1 MVNRLDEEN
10 LKLKRAVKELS
21 ILNEIGA
28 AISSTIGVDK
38 VTELIMKKCIMHIG
52 TEQGTIWLM
61 SKEQEV
67 NPLKTFVR
75 VTDATIAGLPYRLG
89 INLVGWMLKSQK
101 PLLTNNLSQDER
113 FKGIDKESS
122 QIRSLLAVPLTLKNK
137 IIGIIC
143 LFNKKDNLE
152 FTPDDQRLLSIIA
165 IQSAQT
171 IENARLY
178 EEERKLLV
186 LEEDLRTA
194 RSIQQSLL
202 PKGNPKLP
210 GIELVGLSMPAK
222 EVGGDYYDFIP
233 IDEAH
238 WGIVIADVSGKGTP
252 AALLMSNLQACLR
265 GQAVINRS
273 VKDTVTKAN
282 IMLSRFMDP
291 GKFITLFYGILNLE
305 DKTFTYTNAGHNFP
319 FLLDKER
326 EVKTLEKGGMVL
338 GILKD
343 AAYEEETVQ
352 LEPANLLLMYTDGI
366 TEAVNAEEE
375 MFEEER
381 LLALLQDN
389 SSLSV
394 QQLSD
399 KIVEEV
405 LQFCGTT
412 PQADD
417 ITLVLMKTSVL

>member
-1 MVNRLDEEN
+1 MKDRLDEEN
-10 LKLKRAVKELS
+10 QKLKRAVKELS

-89 INLVGWMLKSQK
+89 INLVGWMLKNQK
-101 PLLTNNLSQDER
+101 PLLSNNLSQDER
-113 FKGIDKESS
+113 FKGIDKESA

-202 PKGNPKLP
+202 PKGNPQIP
-210 GIELVGLSMPAK
+210 GVELVGLSMPAK

-233 IDEAH
+233 IDETH
-238 WGIVIADVSGKGTP
+238 WGIAIADVSGKGTP

-265 GQAVINRS
+265 GQAVINQS
-273 VKDTVTKAN
+273 VKDTVIKAN
-282 IMLSRFMDP
+282 LMLSRFMDP

-305 DKTFTYTNAGHNFP
+305 DKTFTYTNAGHNYP
-319 FLLDKER
+319 FLLDKEGKM
-326 EVKTLEKGGMVL
+326 KTLEKGGTVL

-343 AAYEEETVQ
+343 APYEEETVQ
-352 LEPANLLLMYTDGI
+352 LEPSNLLLMFTDGI
-366 TEAVNAEEE
+366 TEAINAEEE

-381 LLALLQDN
+381 LLEILQN
-389 SSLSV
+389 NPSLSA

-399 KIVEEV
+399 KIVGDV
-405 LQFCGTT
+405 LQFCGAT

-417 ITLVLMKTSVL
+417 ITLVLMKTLT

>member
-1 MVNRLDEEN
+1 MVDRLDEEN

-61 SKEQEV
+61 NKEQEV

-89 INLVGWMLKSQK
+89 INLVGWMLKNQK
-101 PLLTNNLSQDER
+101 PLLSNNLSQDER
-113 FKGIDKESS
+113 FKGIDKESA

-152 FTPDDQRLLSIIA
+152 FTSDDQRLLSIIA

-202 PKGNPKLP
+202 PKGNPKIP

-233 IDEAH
+233 IDDAH
-238 WGIVIADVSGKGTP
+238 WGIAIADVSGKGTP

-273 VKDTVTKAN
+273 VKDTVTKSN

-319 FLLDKER
+319 FLLDKEGK
-326 EVKTLEKGGMVL
+326 VKTLEKGGTVL

-343 AAYEEETVQ
+343 AGYDEETVQ

-366 TEAVNAEEE
+366 TEAINAEEE

-389 SSLSV
+389 SSLSA

-399 KIVEEV
+399 KIVEDV
-405 LQFCGTT
+405 LRFCGTT

-417 ITLVLMKTSVL
+417 ITLVLMKTQP